1 MKRTLPILLTPL
13 LVVAL
18 LVSSS
23 ACGTI
28 GKFSSSE
35 TQPNG
40 RPLPPRAFGGVADD
54 FQGIVQPAPVPD
66 YYGLNPI
73 IRACLVIDICLS
85 AVGDTVTLPFVI
97 FRSWEDVLKQPSNPH
112 IATPTKES
120 DNALTLP
127 PVKLSTEPP
136 AAPEPIND

>member
-1 MKRTLPILLTPL
+1 MKRMLPILLTPL

-28 GKFSSSE
+28 GNFSSAE

-40 RPLPPRAFGGVADD
+40 HPLPPRAFGGVTDD
-54 FQGIVQPAPVPD
+54 LQEIVRPAPVPD
-66 YYGLNPI
+66 FNKLRPI
-73 IRACLVIDICLS
+73 IRACIVLDICLS

-97 FRSWEDVLKQPSNPH
+97 FRSWEEVLKLPPNAPS
-112 IATPTKES
+112 TFPTKES
-120 DNALTLP
+120 DNALSLP
-127 PVKLSTEPP
+127 PVKLFTEPP
-136 AAPEPIND
+136 SAPEPRR